1 MPILKPYIDILFP
14 QVCICCGCSLR
25 GPNRHICYWCGYH
38 RFERA
43 AAFNSEV
50 VPESVQFIW
59 AMWQFDK
66 GGYIQELLHSLK
78 YNHLRGVGNELG
90 YIAGRMFLDRMNA
103 DTLQFLDARKPVLI
117 PVPLHSAKRRKRGY
131 NQARALAEGL
141 SSSLQWDL
149 CNEGEVVRL
158 RKTRTQ
164 TGLTTIQR
172 ADNLKG
178 AFSVINTRLP
188 NRGFPVLVDDVI
200 TTGATTYELASAIC
214 RSGMRCGIIS
224 IARA

>member
-1 MPILKPYIDILFP
+1 MDILFP
-14 QVCICCGCSLR
+14 QVCICCGCSLT
-25 GPNRHICYWCGYH
+25 GINRHICYWCGYY

-43 AAFNSEV
+43 AAFNCEV
-50 VPESVQFIW
+50 IPESIHFIW

-66 GGYIQELLHSLK
+66 GGFIQELLHGLK

-90 YIAGRMFLDRMNA
+90 YIAGRTFLDRMDA
-103 DTLQFLDARKPVLI
+103 DTLQFLDARNPLLI

-141 SSSLQWDL
+141 SSSLNWDL
-149 CNEGEVVRL
+149 CNKGDVVRV

-178 AFSVINTRLP
+178 AFRVTNPRLL
-188 NRGFPVLVDDVI
+188 NQRFPVLVDDVI
-200 TTGATTYELASAIC
+200 TTGATTYELASALCI
-214 RSGMRCGIIS
+214 SGTRCGILS